1 MLSHVP
7 SRLYIAPM
15 NATSSAVWPN
25 RPTGLSARFTLLLG
39 CFCFAVIARADTV
52 LHEYVPDAGDE
63 ELETIL
69 GRGGEPAA
77 LVYDD
82 AILTAPTGGARRADE
97 QAMSAL
103 PGTGRGRE
111 AAGRR
116 SPTFR
121 PDRITSLE
129 ESVGYFAVF
138 TPTIAPF
145 KRVSALDAVVS
156 ADGTPVLGVSSLQ
169 TERVPVEG
177 ALAPAPDGRPRDRF
191 WGNVVV
197 DFRHGSLVPLPS
209 VSPESRM
216 LTLRSERLGAGGDEV
231 DLEVH
236 RDLAGSFFV
245 SAPPGVRDEVR
256 LIFLTDAPRD
266 YFRRD
271 ALPDLPS
278 DRYADEVFPLD
289 PRVKADALRVAAE
302 LGLAPGASYRRALP
316 LLVEHFRSFVES
328 DEPPPATGNIFLD
341 LARGMKG
348 VCRHRAYPFVIIA
361 HALGLP
367 ARFVQNEAHAW
378 VEVKVPTLNEVP
390 GWLRIDLGGSAA
402 GLDAH
407 GTQDRPPHRP
417 VGDDVLPRPEPYVR
431 AYREIAARSPAPMS
445 DPRMDVAAPAGAPT
459 RGDEDGASS
468 DEASDAT
475 SSVAPSGRP
484 ARASSPG
491 PRPHARPLRLTV
503 EGRAFEVF
511 RGKRLALH
519 GRALDPDGHGVEGL
533 RVEVHARG
541 PIERLLGV
549 TVTRGEGRWDVNVG
563 VPQELP
569 VGDYALLVRSPGN
582 ERFFPA
588 TAR

>member
-1 MLSHVP
+1 MP
-7 SRLYIAPM
+7 G
-15 NATSSAVWPN
+15 TSF
-25 RPTGLSARFTLLLG
+25 GLGALVLVG
-39 CFCFAVIARADTV
+39 FAFALVARADGV

-82 AILTAPTGGARRADE
+82 AILTAPTGGARRANE

-103 PGTGRGRE
+103 PGSGRGRE
-111 AAGRR
+111 TAGRR

-145 KRVSALDAVVS
+145 KRISALDAVVAS
-156 ADGTPVLGVSSLQ
+156 DGTPVLGVSSLQ

-191 WGNVVV
+191 WGNVVL
-197 DFRHGSLVPLPS
+197 DFRHGALVPLPS
-209 VSPESRM
+209 VSPESRI
-216 LTLRSERLGAGGDEV
+216 LTLRTERLGVGDDEV
-231 DLEVH
+231 DIEIH
-236 RDLAGSFFV
+236 RDLAGSFFA

-271 ALPDLPS
+271 ELPDLPS
-278 DRYADEVFPLD
+278 DLYADEVFPLD
-289 PRVKADALRVAAE
+289 PRVRADALRFARE
-302 LGLAPGASYRRALP
+302 LGLSPGASYRRTLP

-328 DEPPPATGNIFLD
+328 DEPPPSTGNIFLD

-348 VCRHRAYPFVIIA
+348 VCRHRAYPFVITA

-378 VEVKVPTLNEVP
+378 VEVKVPTAADVP

-417 VGDDVLPRPEPYVR
+417 LGDDVLPRPEPYVR

-445 DPRMDVAAPAGAPT
+445 DPLDLPPAST
-459 RGDEDGASS
+459 RPS
-468 DEASDAT
+468 EAS
-475 SSVAPSGRP
+475 APSAASPSGSASPPGP
-484 ARASSPG
+484 AASIHG

-511 RGKRLALH
+511 RGRRLTLH
-519 GRALDPDGHGVEGL
+519 GRALDPDGLGVEGL

-549 TVTRGEGRWDVNVG
+549 TVTGPEGRWDVNVG